1 MCIMVAA
8 TRLLLFAIT
17 VLSVPLYFVF
27 VLPEDI
33 LMQIAGAVVI
43 LLLVALILFTG
54 GSSIPVREEKKGE
67 IKEDIVFADIELP
80 PPVISDDSV
89 SQSRESKIK
98 RSNRRNAIQESNLVQ
113 TPPPL
118 PMPDNAV
125 SLDDATPSSISA
137 SEPIEGVAKIHLA
150 KVDPELEAEAEVDRY
165 LAQQRERRLIFR
177 DRLYKERRQE
187 MANRVAEKVKAWSDE
202 EDGEDLS
209 TLTGIPRHGLA
220 IMYEPEHPD
229 PTIPQGISYVR
240 IDEERVLKIR
250 ISLDFPHHLDS
261 PVVSESAPDQGS
273 GNPPLPSP
281 MEAQLPPM
289 PLPEF
294 PPPIK
299 GEDNNQ

>member
-8 TRLLLFAIT
+8 TRLLLIATT

-54 GSSIPVREEKKGE
+54 GPSIPVREEKKGE
-67 IKEDIVFADIELP
+67 IKEDTVFADIELP

-89 SQSRESKIK
+89 SRSRESKIK

-118 PMPDNAV
+118 PMPGNAV
-125 SLDDATPSSISA
+125 SLDDATPSSLSA

-187 MANRVAEKVKAWSDE
+187 MANRVAEKVSAWSDE

-209 TLTGIPRHGLA
+209 TLTGIPGHGLA
-220 IMYEPEHPD
+220 VMYEPEHPD

-261 PVVSESAPDQGS
+261 PIVSQSTLDQGS
-273 GNPPLPSP
+273 GNPPLPGP
-281 MEAQLPPM
+281 MESQLPPM

-294 PPPIK
+294 PPPVK
-299 GEDNNQ
+299 GEDDN